1 MPRIA
6 QKYSRRQQ
14 ILEALAH
21 MLEVAPGERITT
33 AGLAKEVGVS
43 EAALYR
49 HFPSKAKMFEGL
61 IEFVEEAIFSRVTVI
76 LTEETEAH
84 RRLERITAL
93 LLGFAE
99 KNPGISRILNGD
111 ALAGETDRLRT
122 RVAQFYDR
130 LETQLK
136 QVVRDAEINEGI
148 RPVVTAASAVNLV
161 LSAVEG
167 RIGQY
172 VRSEFKRAPTEL
184 WPEQWQLLIGH
195 FFRESVSQ
203 PPQHSLARQNAEPVS
218 APNNTSEDAL
228 AQSVG

>member
-33 AGLAKEVGVS
+33 AGLARAVGVS

-195 FFRESVSQ
+195 FFRESVAQ
-203 PPQHSLARQNAEPVS
+203 PPQHSLARQNAEPITAS
-218 APNNTSEDAL
+218 TNASDDAL
-228 AQSVG
+228 AQGVG